1 MHLYSLA
8 WRFNFAAFANLIC
21 SSVIPSSNKR
31 LHPDD
36 TFVNIEDNKSVDKDH
51 DSVREDARTNP
62 KPRRKKQKAP
72 EKSPELVDGDGVFID
87 IDVSIADPG
96 SSREGKTADINTF
109 FGATF
114 EQTGANGKVKKHR
127 KCSVCP

>member
-1 MHLYSLA
+1 
-8 WRFNFAAFANLIC
+8 
-21 SSVIPSSNKR
+21 

-36 TFVNIEDNKSVDKDH
+36 AFVDIEDESADEDH
-51 DSVREDARTNP
+51 NSARENARTNP
-62 KPRRKKQKAP
+62 KSHRKKQKAL
-72 EKSPELVDGDGVFID
+72 SPELVDGDGVLID
-87 IDVSIADPG
+87 IDVSILDPG
-96 SSREGKTADINTF
+96 SSREGKTADIDTF